1 MMPCMTITKAK
12 NEARLPESELDR
24 ETLEL
29 ATKLIRA
36 ESISPEDAGCQQLI
50 AEYLI
55 DLGFEIEHLRFDD
68 VDNLWAVRSGDS
80 TPDGKANGAP
90 LFVFAGHTDVVPT
103 GPIEDW
109 DNDPFCAQV
118 FDGVLHGRGAADM
131 KGSLASML
139 TATKRFLSET
149 PNHKGNIGF
158 LITSDEEDK
167 AINGTKKVMALLNSR
182 GTNIEWCLVGEPSSS
197 SQLGDVVRTGRRGS
211 LNAKLIV
218 KGIQGHVAY
227 PTKAKNPIHHS
238 MAALADLVSARWDD
252 GNEFFPPTTMQISNI
267 HGGTG
272 VNNVIPGEMVAD
284 FNFRFSTESTTKNL
298 KSRTEKIIK
307 QHGLDFEIEWSLS
320 GNPFLTEG
328 GELIPAVQESIREC
342 CGIETEL
349 STSGGTSDGRFIAPT
364 GTQVIELG
372 PKNATIHKI
381 NECVEVDDLYNLSR
395 LYSNVLTRLLT

>member
-1 MMPCMTITKAK
+1 MTITKEK
-12 NEARLPESELDR
+12 NESEMTETALDK
-24 ETLEL
+24 ETLAL
-29 ATKLIRA
+29 AAKLIRA

-55 DLGFEIEHLRFDD
+55 DLGFQIEHLRFDD
-68 VDNLWAVRSGDS
+68 VDNLWAVRSGESNHNEGTDQ
-80 TPDGKANGAP
+80 AP

-103 GPIEDW
+103 GPVADW
-109 DNDPFCAQV
+109 DNDPFCGEV

-131 KGSLASML
+131 KGSLAAML
-139 TATKRFLSET
+139 TATKRFLAET
-149 PNHKGNIGF
+149 PDHKGNIGF

-167 AINGTKKVMALLNSR
+167 AINGTKKVMELLKSR
-182 GTNIEWCLVGEPSSS
+182 GTHIEWCLVGEPSSS

-218 KGIQGHVAY
+218 EGIQGHVAY
-227 PTKAKNPIHHS
+227 PIKAKNPIHLS
-238 MAALADLVSARWDD
+238 MAALAELVSIRWDD

-267 HGGTG
+267 HGGAG
-272 VNNVIPGEMVAD
+272 VNNVIPGEMIVD
-284 FNFRFSTESTTKNL
+284 FNFRFSTESTAKSL
-298 KSRTEKIIK
+298 KSRTEKILK
-307 QHGLDFEIEWSLS
+307 QHGFSFEIQWALS

-349 STSGGTSDGRFIAPT
+349 STSGGTSDGRFIAPM
-364 GTQVIELG
+364 GTQVVELG

-395 LYSNVLTRLLT
+395 LYSNVMNRVLA